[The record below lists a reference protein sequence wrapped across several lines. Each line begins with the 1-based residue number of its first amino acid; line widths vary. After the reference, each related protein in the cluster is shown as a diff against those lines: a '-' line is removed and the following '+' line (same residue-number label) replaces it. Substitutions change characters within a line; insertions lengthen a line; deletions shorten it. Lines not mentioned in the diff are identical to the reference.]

1 MNAGEQI
8 SLSDLGLW
16 CGKTSAEHCQAE
28 LPTEKI
34 SESFSKKPQEL
45 SIVTPQFLDCR
56 AERVGLMQ
64 GAFWETDGLSLGE
77 YTMHSFG
84 EYPKEDVE
92 SHLLQ
97 ILEDNVLPKFFLS
110 VKACLGILKRIKEK
124 NKPIP
129 QILEQALMQQSHSK
143 SEQVVTG
150 GAKESSYNVTE
161 QGPCQQSITNMCST
175 VAIEGNGQRNSHNG
189 DGYAETDKM
198 YTLNTVERHSVAYS
212 QDAYDKYT
220 ETDKAATIKQSG
232 GVYGGGQRHLLYQ
245 DVTGPI
251 CSRDYK
257 GVGSQY
263 VAEDKI
269 IIDRL

>member
-84 EYPKEDVE
+84 EYPKDAVE
-92 SHLLQ
+92 SALSQ

-110 VKACLGILKRIKEK
+110 DKAKQGILNRAKKK
-124 NKPIP
+124 NRELPP
-129 QILEQALMQQSHSK
+129 ILEQALLSHFK

-212 QDAYDKYT
+212 QDTYDKYT
-220 ETDKAATIKQSG
+220 ETDQAASLRQSG
-232 GVYGGGQRHLLYQ
+232 GNYGGGTETIVIQ
-245 DVTGPI
+245 
-251 CSRDYK
+251 
-257 GVGSQY
+257 
-263 VAEDKI
+263 
-269 IIDRL
+269 